1 MDNKKIPDRKR
12 HKAMHSCKVA
22 GVSLIEVMVSLVILS
37 VGLLGVAA
45 MQLKAL
51 RNNMSAG
58 ERSMAVIQVYS
69 ILDAMRSNVTVARNG
84 GYSYARSAT
93 CEAPSGTAQADKDLQ
108 QWISAIHQDLGE
120 SACGNI
126 SCLNGRCTI
135 RVFWNDSRGS
145 GGSDEQFVQIGAV
158 L

>member
-1 MDNKKIPDRKR
+1 MKNTKMPDSACHQTMIK
-12 HKAMHSCKVA
+12 SKVA

-45 MQLKAL
+45 LQLKAL

-69 ILDAMRSNVTVARNG
+69 ILDAMRSNLVVARNG
-84 GYSYARSAT
+84 GYSYARSAA
-93 CEAPSGTAQADKDLQ
+93 CEAPSGASQADKDLQ
-108 QWISAIHQDLGE
+108 QWIAAIHQDLGA

-135 RVFWNDSRGS
+135 RVFWNDSRGT